1 MKHAINSFPVQKLSL
16 AKKTEEWRKACID
29 YVIGASDLMNS
40 NELPDDEEIQR
51 NYDLYNSLYDAKDLK
66 YVTNPFN
73 QEDGFPAMAQDYNI
87 IRPKIDLLIGEETK
101 RPFNFRVCRTSDIA
115 SGEIQDNAYSM
126 LMNYAQA
133 YVMSKMG
140 PEERAQYE
148 QAAQTGEIMTP
159 EEIQSYL
166 TKDYKDIVEITAYHS
181 LNYLRNKLDID
192 HEFVKG
198 WRDAL
203 IGGLEYYY
211 VGVLNGEP
219 YVEVVNPKEFK
230 WAIGENTEFV
240 HEADWCCRRMLM
252 TAPQIYDRLYDKMDE
267 KDLNE
272 LLEMID
278 GRPGKSTGFGPDAGK
293 LDNFNPIATK
303 IYSKLP
309 SHNPFAAGID
319 EILVYHVCWKSYKKI
334 GFVLTINPE
343 TGLPEEFQVDEF
355 YKSNGS
361 EINVEWKWI
370 IEIWEGYRI
379 GEELY
384 VGMEPIEYQYID
396 ESLNSQRLPYT
407 GVIYSNANSKGKS
420 LVNIMKPL
428 QYMYIILWYRLEL
441 AIARDKG
448 KVINVDITQIPKSMG
463 IDPAKWLHYLSA
475 VGVNFINP
483 YEEGWDIPGRE
494 GGKAAAYNQMSSQD
508 LSMSNTIVG
517 YIQLMDKIEAMVG
530 EISGVSAQR
539 QGAISSNELVGN
551 VERSVT
557 QSAHITEPLF
567 WMHNQVKKHVLIMLL
582 NTAKSVWGKND
593 RKYLNYILDDT
604 TRAFLELSD
613 EFPYETFDVFIT
625 DSTKENM
632 VIEQIKQLVQ
642 PAMQNGASIMDVI
655 DILTTDNVSMLKQK
669 MEEIDTTR
677 QEREQ
682 AMFEREQQTQLQIEQ
697 LRAEISQQEIA
708 DKQADRDL
716 KKYQIDVDNA
726 TRITV
731 AELSAYRNAEVMD
744 QDANGIADPIEIA
757 NQALEQQRINLEIG
771 QKNLDVRLKL
781 AEANNKQRLEQ
792 AKLRSQEKAEQNKS
806 TIEKRKL
813 ALEEKKIKAAE
824 KLQRMKDQAALER
837 EKIKARTALKNRVSG
852 ENK

>member
-1 MKHAINSFPVQKLSL
+1 MKHAINSFPVQKLPL

-29 YVIGASDLMNS
+29 YVISASDLVNS
-40 NELPDDEEIQR
+40 VDLPDDEEIQK
-51 NYDLYNSLYDAKDLK
+51 NYDLYNSLYDEKDLK
-66 YVTNPFN
+66 YVTNPFK

-115 SGEIQDNAYSM
+115 SSEIQDNAYSM
-126 LMNYAQA
+126 LMNYVQA
-133 YVMSKMG
+133 YIMSKMG
-140 PEERAQYE
+140 PEEQAKYQ
-148 QAAQTGEIMTP
+148 QAAQTGETMTP
-159 EEIQSYL
+159 EEIHTYL

-211 VGVLNGEP
+211 VGIMNGEP

-230 WAIGENTEFV
+230 WAIGENIEFV
-240 HEADWCCRRMLM
+240 HEADWCCRRTLM
-252 TAPQIYDRLYDKMDE
+252 TAPQIYDRLYDKMSN
-267 KDLNE
+267 KDLDQ
-272 LLEMID
+272 LLELID
-278 GRPGKSTGFGPDAGK
+278 GRPGKSGGFGPDSGK

-309 SHNPFAAGID
+309 KTNPFASGID
-319 EILVYHVCWKSYKKI
+319 EIVVYHVCWKSYKKI
-334 GFVLTINPE
+334 GFVLVVNPD

-355 YKSNGS
+355 YKPTGE

-379 GEELY
+379 GDELY
-384 VGMEPIEYQYID
+384 VGMNPIEYQYID

-428 QYMYIILWYRLEL
+428 QYMYIILWDRLEL

-517 YIQLMDKIEAMVG
+517 YIQLMDKIESMVG

-551 VERSVT
+551 VERSVM

-593 RKYLNYILDDT
+593 RKYLHYILDDT
-604 TRAFLELSD
+604 TRTFLELSD

-632 VIEQIKQLVQ
+632 AIEQIKQLVQ

-655 DILTTDNVSMLKQK
+655 DILTTDNVAMLKQK
-669 MEEIDTTR
+669 MEEIDTAR

-682 AMFEREQQTQLQIEQ
+682 AMFEREQQVQIQIEQ
-697 LRAEISQQEIA
+697 MRAELAQQELL

-716 KKYQIDVDNA
+716 AKYKIDTENA
-726 TRITV
+726 TKITI
-731 AELSAYRNAEVMD
+731 AELGAYRGKAEMD
-744 QDANGIADPIEIA
+744 QDGNGIADPIEIA
-757 NQALEQQRINLEIG
+757 EQALNQRKIDAEIG
-771 QKNLDVRLKL
+771 QKNLDAQLKL
-781 AEANNKQRLEQ
+781 RESESKRQLEQ
-792 AKLRSQEKAEQNKS
+792 SKLKAQERVEQNKS

-852 ENK
+852 EK

>member
-813 ALEEKKIKAAE
+813 ALEEKKIKVAE